1 MSKYIS
7 LQEII
12 NQLIKIRYIL
22 YIIIILGL
30 TGSIYLIINNEINWK
45 ASIKFQ
51 QIDTINSQQYDY
63 FQEVN
68 KSVLRT
74 LDSLGK
80 NLESLASS
88 EDDDLLTNII
98 TDKSF
103 TNSSNEMQVR
113 QFMVK
118 FDEELISFFADKA
131 GDENLVLEVLD
142 EIEILDKSNFDSEKL
157 YYDQLKKMVIKLKI
171 SQPITTPE
179 NKAIYKRDYN
189 PFWQISFTSKNKIKS
204 KEAVYNVLSKANK
217 DVGQFMKDNFNEY
230 LKLLKLPYEEK
241 ISMLESRKKLL
252 INQYDMSRENTIAFL
267 EEQAKL
273 ARSIGY
279 DKSAEGAQ
287 NIAINILPQI
297 SLGDSGNDDYYLRGY
312 ELIESQ
318 IELLNNRDDNFNKYI
333 PDLIQA
339 ESLIIAINELC
350 DENIKKLEKAFKNTP
365 ILNDD
370 FMSIRYNESKISY
383 DKVGNSNLVLFIF
396 SLLVSLVI
404 CVLVLFLSLIIS
416 NYKENLTN

>member
-1 MSKYIS
+1 MSKYNS

-30 TGSIYLIINNEINWK
+30 TGGIYLIINNEINWK
-45 ASIKFQ
+45 ATIRFQ
-51 QIDTINSQQYDY
+51 QIDTFNSQQYDY

-80 NLESLASS
+80 NLESSASS
-88 EDDDLLTNII
+88 DDEDLLTNII
-98 TDKSF
+98 SDKSIA
-103 TNSSNEMQVR
+103 NSFEMQVR
-113 QFMVK
+113 QFMVNYN
-118 FDEELISFFADKA
+118 EELISFFADKA
-131 GDENLVLEVLD
+131 SDEKLILEVLD
-142 EIEILDKSNFDSEKL
+142 EIEILDKSNFESEKL
-157 YYDQLKKMVIKLKI
+157 YYDQLKKMLIKLKI
-171 SQPITTPE
+171 SQPIMTPE
-179 NKAIYKRDYN
+179 NKAIYKRDYS

-204 KEAVYNVLSKANK
+204 KEAVYKVLSKANK
-217 DVGQFMKDNFNEY
+217 DVGEFMKDNFNEY
-230 LKLLKLPYEEK
+230 LQLLKLPYEEK
-241 ISMLESRKKLL
+241 IAMLESRKKLL
-252 INQYDMSRENTIAFL
+252 VNQYDMSRENTIAFL

-297 SLGDSGNDDYYLRGY
+297 SLGGSGNDDYYLRGY

-339 ESLIIAINELC
+339 ESLIIAIKELC

-365 ILNDD
+365 VFNDD
-370 FMSIRYNESKISY
+370 FKSIRYNESKISY
-383 DKVGNSNLVLFIF
+383 DKVGNSNLVLFFF

-416 NYKENLTN
+416 NYRENLTN

>member
-30 TGSIYLIINNEINWK
+30 TGGIYLIINNEINWK
-45 ASIKFQ
+45 ATIRFQ

-80 NLESLASS
+80 NLESFASS
-88 EDDDLLTNII
+88 DDDDLLTNII
-98 TDKSF
+98 SDKSIA
-103 TNSSNEMQVR
+103 NSFEMQVR
-113 QFMVK
+113 QFMVNYN
-118 FDEELISFFADKA
+118 EELILFFADKA
-131 GDENLVLEVLD
+131 SDEKLILEVLD
-142 EIEILDKSNFDSEKL
+142 EIEILDKSNFESEKL
-157 YYDQLKKMVIKLKI
+157 YYDQLKKMLIKLKI
-171 SQPITTPE
+171 SQPIMTPE
-179 NKAIYKRDYN
+179 NKAIYKRDYS
-189 PFWQISFTSKNKIKS
+189 PFWQISFTSKDKIKS
-204 KEAVYNVLSKANK
+204 KEAVYKVLSKANK
-217 DVGQFMKDNFNEY
+217 DVGEFMKDNFNEY
-230 LKLLKLPYEEK
+230 LQLLKLPYEEK
-241 ISMLESRKKLL
+241 IAMLESRKKLL
-252 INQYDMSRENTIAFL
+252 VNQYDMSRENTIAFL

-297 SLGDSGNDDYYLRGY
+297 SLGGSGNDDYYLRGY

-365 ILNDD
+365 VFNDD
-370 FMSIRYNESKISY
+370 FKSIRYNESKISY

-416 NYKENLTN
+416 NYRENLTN

>member
-1 MSKYIS
+1 MSKYNS

-30 TGSIYLIINNEINWK
+30 TGGIYLIINNEINWK
-45 ASIKFQ
+45 ATIRFQ

-80 NLESLASS
+80 NLESSASS
-88 EDDDLLTNII
+88 DDEDLLTNII
-98 TDKSF
+98 SDKSIA
-103 TNSSNEMQVR
+103 NSFEMQVR
-113 QFMVK
+113 QFMVNYN
-118 FDEELISFFADKA
+118 EELISFFADKA
-131 GDENLVLEVLD
+131 SDEKLILEVLD
-142 EIEILDKSNFDSEKL
+142 EIEILDKSNFESEKL
-157 YYDQLKKMVIKLKI
+157 YYDQLKKMLIKLKI
-171 SQPITTPE
+171 SQPIMTPE
-179 NKAIYKRDYN
+179 NKAIYKRDYS

-204 KEAVYNVLSKANK
+204 KEAVYKVLSKANK
-217 DVGQFMKDNFNEY
+217 DVGEFMKDNFNEY
-230 LKLLKLPYEEK
+230 LQLLKLPYEEK
-241 ISMLESRKKLL
+241 IAMLESRKKLL
-252 INQYDMSRENTIAFL
+252 VNQYDMSRENTIAFL

-297 SLGDSGNDDYYLRGY
+297 SLGGSGNDDYYLRGY

-339 ESLIIAINELC
+339 ESLIIAIKELC

-365 ILNDD
+365 VFNDD
-370 FMSIRYNESKISY
+370 FKSIRYNESKISY
-383 DKVGNSNLVLFIF
+383 DKVGNSNLVLFFF

>member
-1 MSKYIS
+1 MSKYNS

-30 TGSIYLIINNEINWK
+30 TGGIYLIINNEINWK
-45 ASIKFQ
+45 ATIRFQ

-80 NLESLASS
+80 NLESSASS
-88 EDDDLLTNII
+88 DDEDLLTNII
-98 TDKSF
+98 SDKSIA
-103 TNSSNEMQVR
+103 NSFEMQVR
-113 QFMVK
+113 QFMVNYN
-118 FDEELISFFADKA
+118 EELISFFADKA
-131 GDENLVLEVLD
+131 SDEKLILEVLD
-142 EIEILDKSNFDSEKL
+142 EIEILDKSNFESEKL
-157 YYDQLKKMVIKLKI
+157 YYDQLKKMLIKLKI
-171 SQPITTPE
+171 SQPIMTPE
-179 NKAIYKRDYN
+179 NKAIYKRDYS

-204 KEAVYNVLSKANK
+204 KEAVYKVLSKANK
-217 DVGQFMKDNFNEY
+217 DVGEFMKDNFNEY
-230 LKLLKLPYEEK
+230 LQLLKLPYEEK
-241 ISMLESRKKLL
+241 IAMLESRKKLL
-252 INQYDMSRENTIAFL
+252 VNQYDMSRENTIAFL

-297 SLGDSGNDDYYLRGY
+297 SLGGSGNDDYYLRGY

-339 ESLIIAINELC
+339 ESLIIAIKELC
-350 DENIKKLEKAFKNTP
+350 DENIKKLEKAFKTTP
-365 ILNDD
+365 VFNDD
-370 FMSIRYNESKISY
+370 FKSIRYNESKISY
-383 DKVGNSNLVLFIF
+383 DKVGNSNLVLLFF

>member
-30 TGSIYLIINNEINWK
+30 TGGIYLIINNEINWK
-45 ASIKFQ
+45 ATIRFQ

-80 NLESLASS
+80 NLESSASS
-88 EDDDLLTNII
+88 DDEDLLTNII
-98 TDKSF
+98 SDKSIA
-103 TNSSNEMQVR
+103 NSFEMQVR
-113 QFMVK
+113 QFMVNYN
-118 FDEELISFFADKA
+118 EELISFFADKA
-131 GDENLVLEVLD
+131 SDEKLILEVLD
-142 EIEILDKSNFDSEKL
+142 EIEILDKSNFESEKL
-157 YYDQLKKMVIKLKI
+157 YYDQLKKMLIKLKI
-171 SQPITTPE
+171 SQPIMTPE
-179 NKAIYKRDYN
+179 NKAIYKRDYS

-204 KEAVYNVLSKANK
+204 KEAVYKVLSKANK
-217 DVGQFMKDNFNEY
+217 DVGEFMKDNFNEY
-230 LKLLKLPYEEK
+230 LQLLKLPYEEK
-241 ISMLESRKKLL
+241 IAMLESRKKLL
-252 INQYDMSRENTIAFL
+252 VNQYDMSRENTIAFL

-297 SLGDSGNDDYYLRGY
+297 SLGGSGNDDYYLRGY

-339 ESLIIAINELC
+339 ESLIIAIKELC
-350 DENIKKLEKAFKNTP
+350 DENVKKLEKAFKNTP
-365 ILNDD
+365 VFNDD
-370 FMSIRYNESKISY
+370 FKSIRYNESKISY
-383 DKVGNSNLVLFIF
+383 DKVGNSNLVLLFF

-416 NYKENLTN
+416 NYRENLTN

>member
-1 MSKYIS
+1 MSKYNS

-30 TGSIYLIINNEINWK
+30 TGGIYLIINNEINWK
-45 ASIKFQ
+45 ATIRFQ

-80 NLESLASS
+80 NLESSASS
-88 EDDDLLTNII
+88 DDEDLLTNII
-98 TDKSF
+98 SDKSIA
-103 TNSSNEMQVR
+103 NSFEMQVR
-113 QFMVK
+113 QFMVNYN
-118 FDEELISFFADKA
+118 EELISFFADKA
-131 GDENLVLEVLD
+131 SDEKLILEVLD
-142 EIEILDKSNFDSEKL
+142 EIEILDKSNFESEKL
-157 YYDQLKKMVIKLKI
+157 YYDQLKKMLIKLKI
-171 SQPITTPE
+171 SQPIMTPE
-179 NKAIYKRDYN
+179 NKAIYKRDYS

-204 KEAVYNVLSKANK
+204 KEAVYKVLSKANK
-217 DVGQFMKDNFNEY
+217 DVGEFMKDNFNEY
-230 LKLLKLPYEEK
+230 LQLLKLPYEEK
-241 ISMLESRKKLL
+241 IAMLESRKKLL
-252 INQYDMSRENTIAFL
+252 VNQYDMSRENTIAFL

-297 SLGDSGNDDYYLRGY
+297 SLGGSGNDDYYLRGY

-339 ESLIIAINELC
+339 ESLIIAIKELC

-365 ILNDD
+365 VFNDD
-370 FMSIRYNESKISY
+370 FKSIRYNESKISY
-383 DKVGNSNLVLFIF
+383 DKVGNSNLVLLFF

>member
-1 MSKYIS
+1 MSKYNS

-30 TGSIYLIINNEINWK
+30 TGGIYLIINNEINWK
-45 ASIKFQ
+45 ATIRFQ

-80 NLESLASS
+80 NLESSASS
-88 EDDDLLTNII
+88 DDEDLLTNII
-98 TDKSF
+98 SDKSIA
-103 TNSSNEMQVR
+103 NSFEMQVR
-113 QFMVK
+113 QFMVNYN
-118 FDEELISFFADKA
+118 EELISFFADKA
-131 GDENLVLEVLD
+131 SDEKLILEVLD
-142 EIEILDKSNFDSEKL
+142 EIEILDKSNFESEKL
-157 YYDQLKKMVIKLKI
+157 YYDQLKKMLIKLKI
-171 SQPITTPE
+171 SQPIMTPE
-179 NKAIYKRDYN
+179 NKAIYKRDYS

-204 KEAVYNVLSKANK
+204 KEAVYKVLSKANK
-217 DVGQFMKDNFNEY
+217 DVGEFMKDNFNEY
-230 LKLLKLPYEEK
+230 LQLLKLPYEEK
-241 ISMLESRKKLL
+241 IAMLESRKKLL
-252 INQYDMSRENTIAFL
+252 VNQYDMSRENTIAFL

-297 SLGDSGNDDYYLRGY
+297 SLGGSGNDDYYLRGY

-339 ESLIIAINELC
+339 ESLIIAIKELC
-350 DENIKKLEKAFKNTP
+350 DENVKKLEKAFKNTP
-365 ILNDD
+365 VFNDD
-370 FMSIRYNESKISY
+370 FKSIRYNESKISY
-383 DKVGNSNLVLFIF
+383 DKVGNSNLVLFFF

-416 NYKENLTN
+416 NYRENLTN